1 MTWWWVFVDIIALGL
16 GIGLGILLA
25 NMAVK
30 AMKRVITKKVKDG
43 AK

>member
-1 MTWWWVFVDIIALGL
+1 MTWWWVFVDIIALGI
-16 GIGLGILLA
+16 GIGVGIPLA

-30 AMKRVITKKVKDG
+30 AMKRMITGKVKNG